1 MKDLVKIIG
10 LIILIF
16 ILVTLLTMKIETPFD
31 GNDTYG
37 FPFTFHIKWSGMCDP
52 CPDNP
57 TDTYI
62 GYLLVDIVLAGLF
75 VFGVLSMM
83 RKLKIRND

>member
-1 MKDLVKIIG
+1 MKNTIKLIG
-10 LIILIF
+10 FTLLIF
-16 ILVTLLTMKIETPFD
+16 IMVTLLTMKIETPFD

-57 TDTYI
+57 TETYL
-62 GYLLVDIVLAGLF
+62 GYLFIDIVLSGLF
-75 VFGVLSMM
+75 GFGILSLI
-83 RKLKIRND
+83 RKLKRRND